1 MVRIHSNKIKLTE
14 RRIQWHCFF
23 YPTAQLLLINL
34 NYGLTHE
41 SITIKHQIEQLH
53 KYKTNVPAVCS
64 GLSVYETNIAT
75 IGEDGRLVLE
85 TNYYLISNYLN

>member
-1 MVRIHSNKIKLTE
+1 MAL
-14 RRIQWHCFF
+14 FF
-23 YPTAQLLLINL
+23 NPTAQLLLINL

-85 TNYYLISNYLN
+85 TNSTILECLWKSANY